1 MSRIV
6 SYLSKP
12 NHEVRDASGRF
23 EGTFRWHWLAS
34 LWATI
39 HPDRQ
44 MHLVQARAGEPLGR
58 VPAPAPRVAL
68 PSPVAA
74 VVQAPAREQAAGA
87 EVRSAPARRPRRRP
101 AVQRAA

>member
-12 NHEVRDASGRF
+12 NHEVRDAGGRF

-39 HPDRQ
+39 HPDRE
-44 MHLVQARAGEPLGR
+44 MHLVQPRAQQRLVEEPARAPQAT
-58 VPAPAPRVAL
+58 VPAPAVVKSPAL
-68 PSPVAA
+68 
-74 VVQAPAREQAAGA
+74 EQAA

>member
-12 NHEVRDASGRF
+12 NHEVRDTSGRF
-23 EGTFRWHWLAS
+23 EGTFRWRWLAS

-39 HPDRQ
+39 HPDRH
-44 MHLVQARAGEPLGR
+44 MHLVQARAHDLLVQERP
-58 VPAPAPRVAL
+58 PAL
-68 PSPVAA
+68 PTPAAA
-74 VVQAPAREQAAGA
+74 VIQAPAREPAAGD
-87 EVRSAPARRPRRRP
+87 EIRSARSRRPRRRP

>member
-12 NHEVRDASGRF
+12 NHEVRDAGGRF

-39 HPDRQ
+39 HPDRE
-44 MHLVQARAGEPLGR
+44 MHLVQPRAQQRLVEEPARAT
-58 VPAPAPRVAL
+58 VPAPAVIN
-68 PSPVAA
+68 
-74 VVQAPAREQAAGA
+74 APALEQAAGA

>member
-34 LWATI
+34 LWATV
-39 HPDRQ
+39 HPDRH
-44 MHLVQARAGEPLGR
+44 MHLVQARPGEPLAQG
-58 VPAPAPRVAL
+58 PAAA
-68 PSPVAA
+68 PVAA
-74 VVQAPAREQAAGA
+74 VVQAPVREQAAGG
-87 EVRSAPARRPRRRP
+87 EVRSAPARRARRRP

>member
-1 MSRIV
+1 MSRIA

-12 NHEVRDASGRF
+12 NHEVRDSSGRF
-23 EGTFRWHWLAS
+23 EGTFRWRWLAS

-39 HPDRQ
+39 HPDRH
-44 MHLVQARAGEPLGR
+44 MHLVQERAPAPQAAA
-58 VPAPAPRVAL
+58 PAPAVI
-68 PSPVAA
+68 
-74 VVQAPAREQAAGA
+74 QAPALEQAAGG